1 VIPDSLRIHPTDTE
15 EERLRKQKRVRSLKQ
30 AFRQRKL
37 EAQAAAVASSWQSFK
52 AGAGGGGV
60 KRASAAAPSSEAAE
74 GAGTGKRAR
83 E

>member
-1 VIPDSLRIHPTDTE
+1 MIPDSLRIHPTDTE

-52 AGAGGGGV
+52 AGAGGGV
-60 KRASAAAPSSEAAE
+60 KRASVPSSEAAE
-74 GAGTGKRAR
+74 GAGTGGKRGR